1 MDMETDNKGDNI
13 MDAMQEYMNSVY
25 ASPYG
30 AMRKK
35 LQDNGYIRL
44 VFREN
49 CLYDDELWVH
59 PDTIEAY
66 INGTFNPKWI
76 FVYKDK
82 YLSAWS
88 STQTQ
93 RRYRKL
99 CKWQLQVLSD
109 NGLI

>member
-1 MDMETDNKGDNI
+1 
-13 MDAMQEYMNSVY
+13 MDAIQEYINSVY

-35 LQDNGYIRL
+35 LYDNNYIRL
-44 VFREN
+44 VFQEN

-59 PDTIEAY
+59 PDTIKTY
-66 INGTFNPKWI
+66 IEGTRNPKYI

-82 YLSAWS
+82 FLNEWS

-93 RRYRKL
+93 RKYSKL
-99 CKWQLQVLSD
+99 CKWQVQVLRD
-109 NGLI
+109 NELL

>member
-1 MDMETDNKGDNI
+1 
-13 MDAMQEYMNSVY
+13 MQEYMNSVY

-35 LQDNGYIRL
+35 LQDNGYIRM
-44 VFREN
+44 VFQEN

-59 PDTIEAY
+59 LDTIEAHLK
-66 INGTFNPKWI
+66 GTHNPKWI
-76 FVYKDK
+76 FVYRDK
-82 YLSAWS
+82 FLNEWS

-109 NGLI
+109 NGYDI

>member
-1 MDMETDNKGDNI
+1 
-13 MDAMQEYMNSVY
+13 MDAMQEYMNNVY

-35 LQDNGYIRL
+35 LYDNNYIRL
-44 VFREN
+44 VFQEN

-59 PDTIEAY
+59 PDTIKAY
-66 INGTFNPKWI
+66 IEGTHNPKYI

-82 YLSAWS
+82 YLNAWS

-93 RRYRKL
+93 RRYSKL
-99 CKWQLQVLSD
+99 CQWQIQVLSD
-109 NGLI
+109 NGLL